1 MYCNFPVAAAQ
12 CNENCPSLSQ
22 TSFLILKN
30 ALSLLYREAGEHLL
44 TALNQQAAAKDVLG
58 EKAPPKA
65 MSDTIWSTLRLVL
78 SLMHK
83 FNLCEAIENR

>member
-1 MYCNFPVAAAQ
+1 MF
-12 CNENCPSLSQ
+12 SL
-22 TSFLILKN
+22 FH
-30 ALSLLYREAGEHLL
+30 REAGEHLL

-65 MSDTIWSTLRLVL
+65 MSDTIWSTLRLVV

-83 FNLCEAIENR
+83 FNLSEAVENR